1 VFSLSQVKRGCS
13 TKDVDMKVPLISII
27 VSIGFLVA
35 SIYKIW
41 KLVEV
46 TRRKSAS
53 SMWPVIV
60 GEVVSKRITKT
71 MSAKGVTTYFPEIT
85 YKYSVMGMP
94 FQKETLMGGMFSK
107 KSAEKA
113 INNIQ
118 NTIELRYNPQNPK
131 EHITVLDK
139 INVWDIG
146 LIIVT
151 LVLAIYL
158 MEPLFL

>member
-1 VFSLSQVKRGCS
+1 
-13 TKDVDMKVPLISII
+13 MKVSFISII
-27 VSIGFLVA
+27 VSIGFLGY
-35 SIYKIW
+35 SIYKTR

-60 GEVVSKRITKT
+60 GEVISKK
-71 MSAKGVTTYFPEIT
+71 VTQSRSTRGGTSYFPEIT

-94 FQKETLMGGMFSK
+94 FQKEIRLSGMYSK
-107 KSAEKA
+107 RSAENA
-113 INNIQ
+113 INKIQ
-118 NTIELRYNPQNPK
+118 NTVELRYNPQNPK

-139 INVWDIG
+139 INIWDIG

-151 LVLAIYL
+151 LVLAVYL